1 MATYSTWTKMGDA
14 LGDALRLVRRSRSR
28 CDALK
33 GFRPGRT
40 IVTCAIVKS

>member
-1 MATYSTWTKMGDA
+1 MATYSTWTKT
-14 LGDALRLVRRSRSR
+14 GDALRLVRRSRSR
-28 CDALK
+28 RDALK